1 MKDKHV
7 AFAAGI
13 TLGLHTLVLT
23 LISIHTGLA
32 SDYLRL
38 LVDMYPGFSISY
50 IGAVVGFIYSFLTG
64 FILLLIFES
73 VKKILKSYCP

>member
-7 AFAAGI
+7 AIAAGI

-23 LISIHTGLA
+23 LISLHTGLA
-32 SDYLRL
+32 GDYLRL

-50 IGAVVGFIYSFLTG
+50 IGAMVGFIYSFLTG
-64 FILLLIFES
+64 FILLLVFDT
-73 VKKILKSYCP
+73 VKNILQNR